1 MHAPS
6 WAISFSSAVY
16 YIDGFKQVNDT
27 YGHAAGDQLPR
38 IVAERLQA
46 AVRVDDTVARMSG
59 DEFIVLIESV
69 ESADALEA
77 VKQKI
82 QQKLAEDFQL
92 DGQLIRVLAS
102 SGIALFPDD
111 GDSPEA
117 LIKQADLRMYADK
130 LSRKGSAGQN

>member
-1 MHAPS
+1 
-6 WAISFSSAVY
+6 
-16 YIDGFKQVNDT
+16 
-27 YGHAAGDQLPR
+27 
-38 IVAERLQA
+38 VAF
-46 AVRVDDTVARMSG
+46 

-82 QQKLAEDFQL
+82 QQKLAEDFHL
-92 DGQLIRVLAS
+92 DDQLIRVLAS

-111 GDSPEA
+111 SDTPEA

-130 LSRKGSAGQN
+130 QSRRASARQN